1 MSELATAPHHGE
13 VHASFDVE
21 HGAASS
27 SSSSSA
33 SAAPPPARSTA
44 WSLPPASFSDA
55 CRTSLLSAEQRESP
69 RFRPLPASSD
79 EETPSLA
86 SPVGASPRCSAA
98 LQGSFLV
105 SASGLGASLEM
116 KRIIWMLL
124 WALSMLLTLSAP
136 GPPFGK
142 YNIAWADVVEVLYKW
157 PACAFGAGYLL
168 LFAVF
173 AGFGCIVTPRSWLAI
188 GPALF
193 CFHLFEENGLNGLDA
208 RRSPFKAHANLVLKT
223 LCGKTSWEPDFLSD
237 ASVMVFSFLHVGG
250 VGLMALWQGPW
261 YGTGVLAFGLT
272 LVDGVLH
279 VLCFVFSGFSYNPG
293 LFSAIL
299 LCIPSALYYF
309 FLLDRYM
316 LENSRAS
323 LLRVLRLGVSLAAL
337 VYFLLAV
344 AILCRLPAVTY
355 VVAYLP
361 AFVLAIVQFQTF
373 QKTGGSPRWAELW

>member
-1 MSELATAPHHGE
+1 MSELATAPRHGE

-21 HGAASS
+21 HGAAPS

-250 VGLMALWQGPW
+250 THG
-261 YGTGVLAFGLT
+261 
-272 LVDGVLH
+272 
-279 VLCFVFSGFSYNPG
+279 CS
-293 LFSAIL
+293 
-299 LCIPSALYYF
+299 
-309 FLLDRYM
+309 
-316 LENSRAS
+316 
-323 LLRVLRLGVSLAAL
+323 
-337 VYFLLAV
+337 
-344 AILCRLPAVTY
+344 
-355 VVAYLP
+355 
-361 AFVLAIVQFQTF
+361 
-373 QKTGGSPRWAELW
+373 QKTPQSATRRETAKTGKKECNTSNRNLAKIKNEQASEREGERERDGDRESARKRANEKERDRGRQRETEAKVMMQGKAATAEAYTRSRME